1 MPALRGPVGV
11 VVQVFG
17 YVGLGLADLDG
28 LGACRRDSEG

>member
-1 MPALRGPVGV
+1 MPARGPVGG

-28 LGACRRDSEG
+28 LGELAAGDSEG